1 MPNDPHTPPLRQA
14 VEDLVLIRERL
25 AASLPLLAGAIA
37 ACLASQEAAAQA
49 KQVRASKP
57 PRPRKG
63 RRQGA

>member
-1 MPNDPHTPPLRQA
+1 MPNDPDTPPLRQTA
-14 VEDLVLIRERL
+14 EDLALVRDQLE
-25 AASLPLLAGAIA
+25 AALVLLAGGIA

-49 KQVRASKP
+49 KQARASKP